1 VPAACNGMVRGEVGT
16 SMLPAAAGTRSLRVV
31 VGNRPQEVE
40 AQRIEQVG
48 STCMPVAVWEHRD
61 RTIAI
66 TLSA

>member
-1 VPAACNGMVRGEVGT
+1 
-16 SMLPAAAGTRSLRVV
+16 MLLAAAGTRSLRVV